1 MRFRCANFFSES
13 KDIRDCLLHGGL
25 EFGDCVVAFPV
36 VIGTQMC
43 EEESG
48 NVFGVGCS
56 KDICA
61 GLLTQFLQELGV
73 KVGETGNYA
82 IVHENISSKDER
94 VIVRLNDR
102 CQSSCSSNMG
112 EYTHRARICGQC
124 PKIQIIQWRSNGLVR
139 HWMRPNYSHFEIC
152 FRIRIIPDAKP

>member
-1 MRFRCANFFSES
+1 
-13 KDIRDCLLHGGL
+13 
-25 EFGDCVVAFPV
+25 
-36 VIGTQMC
+36 MC

-61 GLLTQFLQELGV
+61 SLLTQFLEELGM

-82 IVHENISSKDER
+82 IVHEYVSSKDER

-102 CQSSCSSNMG
+102 CQSGCSSNMG
-112 EYTHRARICGQC
+112 EYTHRARIRGQR
-124 PKIQIIQWRSNGLVR
+124 PKIQIIQWRSNRLVR
-139 HWMRPNYSHFEIC
+139 HWMSPNYSHFEIR
-152 FRIRIIPDAKP
+152 FRVCIIPDAEPIDIGQQVWIAWIVRRLREYPFVMR